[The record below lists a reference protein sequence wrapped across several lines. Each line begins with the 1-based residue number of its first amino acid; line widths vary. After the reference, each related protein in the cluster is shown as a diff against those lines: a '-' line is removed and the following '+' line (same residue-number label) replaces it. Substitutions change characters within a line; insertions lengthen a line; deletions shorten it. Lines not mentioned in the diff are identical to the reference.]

1 MKGDVES
8 VALSVSSAT
17 AIRKYPSTR
26 SLRLPV
32 LTPLRRSH
40 DQVATSALVITRL
53 VPLLVLNSLTLQLA
67 KRDDFAE
74 NVSLDFK
81 FQSQCSTST
90 EMKYYDSVLDLI
102 GHTPLIKLER
112 LNKGVKPLVL
122 AKMENLNPGFSVK
135 DRIGVSMIE
144 AAEREGILKPGGTIV
159 EATSGNTGIGLAI
172 AAAVKG
178 YKCIF
183 VMTDKAS
190 VEKSRYLKALGADVV
205 ITPVSAKPGTP
216 DHYVSTARR
225 IAAETPNSFY
235 PDQYSHPAN
244 PEAHYQTTGPELWE
258 QTEGN
263 ITHFVSGIGTGGTI
277 SGTGKFLKE
286 KNPNIKVIGADPF
299 GSIYKT
305 YKDTGKIPETTPY
318 LVEGIGQEVLP
329 ANAHMQYVDEVLN
342 VSDHDSFETA
352 RQLGR
357 VEGIFCGGSTGTN
370 CAAALRVARDLDEN
384 ATVVFIVCDTGEHYL
399 SKFHSDEW
407 MKEKRLLEPQ
417 KITAGLICET
427 KGAHSPKDLV
437 VVAPTERVAAALAK
451 MNEMGLTQIPVL
463 EDGKSVGSLR
473 ENHLLSKV
481 FNDRDL
487 LEAPVSK
494 VMDKGFP
501 IVGVDDDVNQVTR
514 KLRIHPAVLIEE
526 YGRITG
532 IITRHDMLDTS
543 DGDGN

>member
-1 MKGDVES
+1 MD
-8 VALSVSSAT
+8 
-17 AIRKYPSTR
+17 YY
-26 SLRLPV
+26 
-32 LTPLRRSH
+32 
-40 DQVATSALVITRL
+40 
-53 VPLLVLNSLTLQLA
+53 
-67 KRDDFAE
+67 E
-74 NVSLDFK
+74 NVLG
-81 FQSQCSTST
+81 
-90 EMKYYDSVLDLI
+90 LI
-102 GHTPLIKLER
+102 GHTPLLKLNR
-112 LNKGVKPLVL
+112 LNKGLKPLIL

-135 DRIGVSMIE
+135 DRIGISMIE
-144 AAEREGILKPGGTIV
+144 AAEREGLLKPGGTIV

-225 IAAETPNSFY
+225 IAAETTNSFY

-244 PEAHYQTTGPELWE
+244 PEAHYRTTGPELWE
-258 QTEGN
+258 QTEGK

-277 SGTGKFLKE
+277 SGTGRFLKE
-286 KNPNIKVIGADPF
+286 KSPNIRVIGADPF

-305 YKDTGKIPETTPY
+305 YKETGKIPETTPY

-329 ANAHMQYVDEVLN
+329 ANAQMEYVDEVIN
-342 VSDHDSFETA
+342 ISDRESFDLA

-357 VEGIFCGGSTGTN
+357 REGIFCGGSTGTN
-370 CAAALRVARDLDEN
+370 FAAALRVARNLDES
-384 ATVVFIVCDTGEHYL
+384 AVIVFIVCDTGEHYL

-417 KITAGLICET
+417 RITAGLISET
-427 KGAHSPKDLV
+427 KSKCAPRELVTVGPNDL
-437 VVAPTERVAAALAK
+437 VAAALAK

-463 EDGKSVGSLR
+463 DDGKSVGSLR

-481 FNDRDL
+481 FNDREL
-487 LEAPVSK
+487 LEATVSK
-494 VMDKGFP
+494 VMDKSFP
-501 IVGVDDDVNQVTR
+501 TVDVDADINVISR
-514 KLRIHPAVLIEE
+514 KLRSSPAVLIEE

-532 IITRHDMLDTS
+532 IITRHDVLDTTGN
-543 DGDGN
+543 DGD

>member
-1 MKGDVES
+1 MV
-8 VALSVSSAT
+8 
-17 AIRKYPSTR
+17 YY
-26 SLRLPV
+26 
-32 LTPLRRSH
+32 
-40 DQVATSALVITRL
+40 
-53 VPLLVLNSLTLQLA
+53 
-67 KRDDFAE
+67 E
-74 NVSLDFK
+74 NVLG
-81 FQSQCSTST
+81 
-90 EMKYYDSVLDLI
+90 LI
-102 GHTPLIKLER
+102 GHTPLIKLNR
-112 LNKGVKPLVL
+112 LSKGLKPLVL

-144 AAEREGILKPGGTIV
+144 AAERAGVLKPGGTIV

-183 VMTDKAS
+183 VMPEKAS

-205 ITPVSAKPGTP
+205 ITPVSAKPGTA

-235 PDQYSHPAN
+235 PDQDSHPAN
-244 PEAHYQTTGPELWE
+244 PEAHYRTTGPELWE
-258 QTEGN
+258 QTEGK

-277 SGTGKFLKE
+277 SGTGRFLKE
-286 KNPNIKVIGADPF
+286 KNPNVKVIGADPI

-329 ANAHMQYVDEVLN
+329 ANAQLQYVDEVLN
-342 VSDHDSFETA
+342 VTDRESFELS

-357 VEGIFCGGSTGTN
+357 TEGIFCGGSSGTN
-370 CAAALRVARDLDEN
+370 LGAALRVARDLDEN
-384 ATVVFIVCDTGEHYL
+384 GVVVFIICDTGEHYL
-399 SKFHSDEW
+399 SKHHSDEW

-417 KITAGLICET
+417 KITAGLISET
-427 KGAHSPKDLV
+427 KGKAAPSDLV
-437 VVAPTERVAAALAK
+437 IVGPNDLVAAALAK

-463 EDGKSVGSLR
+463 EDGKPVGSLR

-487 LEAPVSK
+487 LEVPVSK
-494 VMDKGFP
+494 VMDKSFP
-501 IVGVDDDVNQVTR
+501 TVDVDDDVNVVSR
-514 KLRIHPAVLIEE
+514 KLRTSPAVLIEE
-526 YGRITG
+526 YGRISG
-532 IITRHDMLDTS
+532 IITRHDLLDV
-543 DGDGN
+543 DDNGN